1 MIIKIKARHMK
12 NKLRTRFQ
20 PNQVTTYGARS
31 VEYSL
36 TVEEAALLDIFW
48 NEYEA
53 KHHLLMEQFVD
64 HSGQEHVISV
74 PQVQEEETT
83 NPQVQ
88 LHEMHKV
95 RG

>member
-36 TVEEAALLDIFW
+36 TVEEAALLEIFW

-53 KHHLLMEQFVD
+53 K
-64 HSGQEHVISV
+64 
-74 PQVQEEETT
+74 
-83 NPQVQ
+83 
-88 LHEMHKV
+88 
-95 RG
+95 